1 MSILIISFLF
11 IFTFILNLLSNST
24 YEIILYMISGILLYT
39 IIIKEKNSKFKD
51 YKKVIT
57 GLIIGYLVANIIL
70 INNEYKTTYN
80 VRKNLG
86 VTENRTAII
95 LLFDMDLNNYNPAF
109 LIKNFKDSNSLF
121 NMYKLPINLY
131 RQKITISKYGENMN
145 MYYSQSILE
154 QLQNKL
160 GESSIIYGSYVN
172 QSPYIEESIQEAI
185 ADGSK
190 EVIIVPISLVGTE
203 AIESHHDKIQEVRFN
218 VENVEFKSTDYLWNS
233 ELIAQSYI
241 HKINLNSKA
250 IDKSRTGIILVGE
263 KLNKKTEDNPYIK
276 QDILFRKKVSN
287 LLKKDGY
294 DNNKVR
300 LSFLDEDQV
309 NEEIKKLME
318 YGVGEIIIVHV
329 SNEAQKNSSLY
340 TVENL
345 VESLDAPQGIKF
357 TQVYGWNPSEYLI
370 TELLKSIELV
380 KYKSV
385 K

>member
-1 MSILIISFLF
+1 MSIFIISFLF

-300 LSFLDEDQV
+300 LSFLDKDQV
-309 NEEIKKLME
+309 YEEIKKLME

>member
-1 MSILIISFLF
+1 MSIFIISFLF
-11 IFTFILNLLSNST
+11 TFIFILNLLLNST
-24 YEIILYMISGILLYT
+24 YEIILYMILGILLYT
-39 IIIKEKNSKFKD
+39 IIIKEKNRKFKD

-70 INNEYKTTYN
+70 INSEYKTTYN

-86 VTENRTAII
+86 VAENRTAII
-95 LLFDMDLNNYNPAF
+95 LLFDMDLNNYNPSF

-131 RQKITISKYGENMN
+131 KQKITISKYRENMN
-145 MYYSQSILE
+145 MYYSKSILK
-154 QLQNKL
+154 QLQNRL
-160 GESSIIYGSYVN
+160 QESSIVYGSYVN

-203 AIESHHDKIQEVRFN
+203 AIESHHDKIQQIRFN

-250 IDKSRTGIILVGE
+250 IDKSRAGVILVGE

-294 DNNKVR
+294 DNNKVK

-309 NEEIKKLME
+309 YEEIKKLME
-318 YGVGEIIIVHV
+318 YGVGQIIIVHV

-340 TVENL
+340 MIENL
-345 VESLDAPQGIKF
+345 VKSLDAPEGIKF
-357 TQVYGWNPSEYLI
+357 TQLYGWNASEYLI
-370 TELLKSIELV
+370 TEILKSIELV